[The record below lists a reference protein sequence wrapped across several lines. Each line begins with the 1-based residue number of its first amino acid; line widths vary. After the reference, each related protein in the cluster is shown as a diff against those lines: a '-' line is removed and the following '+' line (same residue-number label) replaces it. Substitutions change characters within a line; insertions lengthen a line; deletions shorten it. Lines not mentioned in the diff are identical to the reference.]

1 MFMTDAERLKAIR
14 ALASATKR
22 LTRDIEASNKLHHAA
37 AIISELQ
44 CAMDALN
51 ITRMSTHE
59 SALTVAK
66 RYVGGEA

>member
-1 MFMTDAERLKAIR
+1 MFMTDEQRLKAIR

-22 LTRDIEASNKLHHAA
+22 LTRNTETANKLHDAV